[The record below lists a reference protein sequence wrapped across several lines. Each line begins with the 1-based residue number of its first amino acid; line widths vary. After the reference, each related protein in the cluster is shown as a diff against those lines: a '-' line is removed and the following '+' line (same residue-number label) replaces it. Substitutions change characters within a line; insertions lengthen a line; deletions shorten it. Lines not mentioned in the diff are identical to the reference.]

1 MCVNFHQ
8 SQPNCLSVRSR
19 WQIVKLLVVSEATPS
34 NEVFIHFAHNE
45 WPADLSLPTCDEMSA
60 LLHAHASHWYKNI
73 FVNRMHSRNTEYSV
87 RRRSKNII
95 CQSFYSFILIAL
107 KCRLTHWSQTH
118 SLLKMHSKTNANVK
132 YFKENVCS
140 SAPHFNGFIKSSS
153 NFICEECNLRFPS
166 FFILFSYFLPF
177 SSPFIAWVTAVV
189 KQLLH

>member
-1 MCVNFHQ
+1 MRYLFISHIMNGPRIYHY
-8 SQPNCLSVRSR
+8 PHATRCL
-19 WQIVKLLVVSEATPS
+19 
-34 NEVFIHFAHNE
+34 HFYMHI
-45 WPADLSLPTCDEMSA
+45 
-60 LLHAHASHWYKNI
+60 AHASYWYKNI

-118 SLLKMHSKTNANVK
+118 FPLKMHSKTNASVK

-166 FFILFSYFLPF
+166 FFILFSLFHRH
-177 SSPFIAWVTAVV
+177 S
-189 KQLLH
+189 LLEWQQ